1 MESFVDMLAGTPAWV
16 SVLLVFLVF
25 RGWQA
30 TRPGLV
36 QPWRL
41 AILPIIFTLLG
52 IYGLVTVLSGVL
64 PWIIWLV
71 FLVMTYPMGL
81 AMAQRTPVQAYHQ
94 NGVMALPGSW
104 STLIL
109 ILCIFVS
116 KYALGYNLAMNPQ
129 LAQQEWFIVVDAG
142 VAGIVAGLFIGRFVG
157 LLRKYKATPIQNLLG
172 QSGASA

>member
-1 MESFVDMLAGTPAWV
+1 
-16 SVLLVFLVF
+16 
-25 RGWQA
+25 
-30 TRPGLV
+30 
-36 QPWRL
+36 
-41 AILPIIFTLLG
+41 
-52 IYGLVTVLSGVL
+52 VLSGVL

-116 KYALGYNLAMNPQ
+116 KYALGYNLAMKPQ
-129 LAQQEWFIVVDAG
+129 LAHEVWFVVVDSG
-142 VAGIVAGLFIGRFVG
+142 VAGVVAGLFIGRFIG
-157 LLRKYKATPIQNLLG
+157 LMKKYKEAPGENLLEG
-172 QSGASA
+172 GGKA

>member
-1 MESFVDMLAGTPAWV
+1 MQSFIDMLIGTPAWV
-16 SVLLVFLVF
+16 WVLLAFLVF

-116 KYALGYNLAMNPQ
+116 KYALGYNLAMKPQ
-129 LAQQEWFIVVDAG
+129 LAHEVWFIVVDSG
-142 VAGIVAGLFIGRFVG
+142 VAGVVAGLFIGRFIG
-157 LLRKYKATPIQNLLG
+157 LMKKYKEAPGENLLEG
-172 QSGASA
+172 GGKA